1 MGDKV
6 ALILDVD
13 KVEQIEREAATTK
26 LPKIADFLQ
35 EQIGQ
40 KLTAYIAGLT
50 DPKAVGS
57 WIRGEN
63 EPRQPADMRL
73 RYAYQVVRMLVEA
86 YDVETAKAWLFGSN
100 TRLNDEA
107 PAYLL
112 RNAKAV
118 DDLRQL
124 VPTARAFAG
133 SAE

>member
-1 MGDKV
+1 MTAILDADKV
-6 ALILDVD
+6 Q
-13 KVEQIEREAATTK
+13 QIEREATMNK
-26 LPKIADFLQ
+26 LPKIANFLQ
-35 EQIGQ
+35 DNLGQ
-40 KLTAYIAGLT
+40 KLTAYVAGLT

-63 EPRQPADMRL
+63 DPRQPAGMRL

-86 YDVETAKAWLFGSN
+86 YDAETAKAWLFGAN

-112 RNAKAV
+112 RNAKTV
-118 DDLRQL
+118 GDLRQL

>member
-1 MGDKV
+1 MTTILDADKV
-6 ALILDVD
+6 Q
-13 KVEQIEREAATTK
+13 QIEREAAMNK

-35 EQIGQ
+35 ANLGQ
-40 KLTAYIAGLT
+40 KLTAYVAGLT

-63 EPRQPADMRL
+63 DPRQLADMRL

-86 YDVETAKAWLFGSN
+86 YDPETAKAWLFGAN

-112 RNAKAV
+112 RNAKTV
-118 DDLRQL
+118 GDLRQL

>member
-1 MGDKV
+1 MTATLDADKV
-6 ALILDVD
+6 Q
-13 KVEQIEREAATTK
+13 QIEKDAATTK
-26 LPKIADFLQ
+26 MPKIADFLQ
-35 EQIGQ
+35 ASLGQ
-40 KLTAYIAGLT
+40 KLTAYVAGLT

-63 EPRQPADMRL
+63 DPRHPADMRL
-73 RYAYQVVRMLVEA
+73 RSAYQVVRMLVEA
-86 YDVETAKAWLFGSN
+86 YDAETAKAWLFGAN

-112 RNAKAV
+112 RNAKTV

>member
-1 MGDKV
+1 MT
-6 ALILDVD
+6 LILDAG
-13 KVEQIEREAATTK
+13 KVEQIEREATTSK

-35 EQIGQ
+35 NQIGQ
-40 KLTAYIAGLT
+40 KLTAYVAGLT

-63 EPRQPADMRL
+63 DPRQPADMRL
-73 RYAYQVVRMLVEA
+73 RYAYQVVRMLTEA
-86 YDVETAKAWLFGSN
+86 YDAETAKAWLFGSN

>member
-1 MGDKV
+1 MTV
-6 ALILDVD
+6 ILDAD
-13 KVEQIEREAATTK
+13 KVEQIQREAATSK
-26 LPKIADFLQ
+26 MPKIADFLQ
-35 EQIGQ
+35 AALGQ
-40 KLTAYIAGLT
+40 KLTAYVAGLT
-50 DPKAVGS
+50 DPKAVGA

-63 EPRQPADMRL
+63 DPRQPADMRL

-86 YDVETAKAWLFGSN
+86 YDAETAKAWLFGAN

-112 RNAKAV
+112 RNAKTV
-118 DDLRQL
+118 GDLRQL

>member
-1 MGDKV
+1 M
-6 ALILDVD
+6 AATLDAD
-13 KVEQIEREAATTK
+13 TVEEIEREAFTT
-26 LPKIADFLQ
+26 PAAKIAAFLQ
-35 EQIGQ
+35 DHLGQ
-40 KLTAYIAGLT
+40 KLTAYVAGLT

-57 WIRGEN
+57 WIREEN
-63 EPRQPADMRL
+63 APRQQAVLRL
-73 RYAYQVVRMLVEA
+73 RCAYQIVRMLVET
-86 YDVETAKAWLFGSN
+86 YDDETAKAWLFGSN

-112 RNAKAV
+112 RNAASP

>member
-1 MGDKV
+1 MT
-6 ALILDVD
+6 LILDAD
-13 KVEQIEREAATTK
+13 KIGLIEREAAIKKMPQITE
-26 LPKIADFLQ
+26 FLQ
-35 EQIGQ
+35 HQLGQ

-63 EPRQPADMRL
+63 DPRPPADMRL

-86 YDVETAKAWLFGSN
+86 YDAETAKAWLFGTN

-107 PAYLL
+107 PAYIL

>member
-1 MGDKV
+1 MT
-6 ALILDVD
+6 AILDAD
-13 KVEQIEREAATTK
+13 KVEQIQREATTNK
-26 LPKIADFLQ
+26 LPKIATFLQ
-35 EQIGQ
+35 AQLGQ
-40 KLTAYIAGLT
+40 KLTGYIAGLT
-50 DPKAVGS
+50 DTKAVGS

-73 RYAYQVVRMLVEA
+73 RYAYQVVRMLIEA
-86 YDVETAKAWLFGSN
+86 YDAETAKAWLFGAN

-112 RNAKAV
+112 RNAKAI

>member
-1 MGDKV
+1 MT
-6 ALILDVD
+6 LILDAD
-13 KVEQIEREAATTK
+13 KLERIEREASTTK

-35 EQIGQ
+35 DQIGQ

-63 EPRQPADMRL
+63 DPRQPADMRL

-100 TRLNDEA
+100 PRLNDEA

-124 VPTARAFAG
+124 VPTA
-133 SAE
+133 

>member
-1 MGDKV
+1 ML
-6 ALILDVD
+6 AILDAN
-13 KVEQIEREAATTK
+13 KIEEIEREAVMTP
-26 LPKIADFLQ
+26 LPKIAAFLQ
-35 EQIGQ
+35 ENLGQ
-40 KLTAYIAGLT
+40 KLTAYITGLT

-57 WIRGEN
+57 WIKGDSD
-63 EPRQPADMRL
+63 PRPPADMRL
-73 RYAYQVVRMLVEA
+73 RYAFKVVRMLSEA
-86 YDVETAKAWLFGSN
+86 YDSETAKAWLFGSN

-112 RNAKAV
+112 RRAEQV

>member
-1 MGDKV
+1 MLAVLTPNKV
-6 ALILDVD
+6 Q
-13 KVEQIEREAATTK
+13 QIEREAATTK
-26 LPKIADFLQ
+26 LPKIAEYLQ
-35 EQIGQ
+35 DTLGQ
-40 KLTAYIAGLT
+40 KLTAYVAGLV

-63 EPRQPADMRL
+63 DPRTPSDMRL

-86 YDVETAKAWLFGSN
+86 YDAETAKAWLFGTN

-112 RNAKAV
+112 RNAQKV
-118 DDLRQL
+118 DDLRSL

>member
-1 MGDKV
+1 MTAILDADKV
-6 ALILDVD
+6 Q
-13 KVEQIEREAATTK
+13 QIEREATMNK
-26 LPKIADFLQ
+26 LPKIANFLQ
-35 EQIGQ
+35 DNLGQ
-40 KLTAYIAGLT
+40 KLTAYVAGLT

-63 EPRQPADMRL
+63 DPRQPADMRL

-86 YDVETAKAWLFGSN
+86 YDPETAKAWLFGAN

-112 RNAKAV
+112 RNAKTV
-118 DDLRQL
+118 GDLRQL

>member
-1 MGDKV
+1 M
-6 ALILDVD
+6 ALILDAN
-13 KVEQIEREAATTK
+13 KIEQIEREASTTK
-26 LPKIADFLQ
+26 FPKIADFLQ
-35 EQIGQ
+35 DQLGQ

-63 EPRQPADMRL
+63 DPRQPADMRL

-86 YDVETAKAWLFGSN
+86 YDAETAKAWLFGSN

>member
-1 MGDKV
+1 MTATLDADKV
-6 ALILDVD
+6 Q
-13 KVEQIEREAATTK
+13 QIEKDAATTK
-26 LPKIADFLQ
+26 MPKIADFLQ
-35 EQIGQ
+35 ASLGQ
-40 KLTAYIAGLT
+40 KLTAYVAGLT
-50 DPKAVGS
+50 DPKAVGA

-63 EPRQPADMRL
+63 DPRHPADMRL
-73 RYAYQVVRMLVEA
+73 RSAYQVVRMLVEA
-86 YDVETAKAWLFGSN
+86 YDAETAKAWLFGAN

-112 RNAKAV
+112 RNAKTV